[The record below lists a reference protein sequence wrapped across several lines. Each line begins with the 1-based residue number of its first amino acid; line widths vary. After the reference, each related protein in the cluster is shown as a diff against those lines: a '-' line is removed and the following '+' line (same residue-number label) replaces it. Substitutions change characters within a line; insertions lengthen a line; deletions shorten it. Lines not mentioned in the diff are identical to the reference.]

1 MNKRYNIKYRGGNK
15 PPKRYKIKR
24 VRIGTYS
31 AHDSKARRCFKLP
44 DTIMMRA
51 DGTTI
56 ARTVTKWSVCIKTMR
71 WLNATQIIGGK

>member
-56 ARTVTKWSVCIKTMR
+56 ARTFTRWSECIKTMH
-71 WLNATQIIGGK
+71 WLNAHN